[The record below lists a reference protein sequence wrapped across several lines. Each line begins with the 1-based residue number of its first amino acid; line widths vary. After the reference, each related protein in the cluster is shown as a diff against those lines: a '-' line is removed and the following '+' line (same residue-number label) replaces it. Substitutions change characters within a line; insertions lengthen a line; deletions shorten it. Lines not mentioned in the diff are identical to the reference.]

1 MSTTTKTGKTKS
13 GSPTN
18 DEEEDEQQKTTKDR
32 EQEEIEEL
40 TQNENETTKK
50 EESDKD
56 EESISSR
63 SRSQQ
68 ESNNA
73 ESDPNK
79 LIEQLEQLNEELD
92 MGEKLLKHK
101 ADPAVLNDTKIS
113 DSLAVLLGQSPTP
126 STHNQAAEH
135 FNVVYANAQ
144 RQDFK
149 HSFDSQHHQQQSN
162 VTGNIVRL

>member
-18 DEEEDEQQKTTKDR
+18 EEEEDEPKTTKDR
-32 EQEEIEEL
+32 EQEEIVEL
-40 TQNENETTKK
+40 TQNENEATKK

-56 EESISSR
+56 EESIPSR
-63 SRSQQ
+63 SRSRQ
-68 ESNNA
+68 ESNA

-113 DSLAVLLGQSPTP
+113 DSLAVLLGQTPTP

-135 FNVVYANAQ
+135 LNVVYANAQ